1 MLSPHANYREGRA
14 CVSRVAHPW
23 WKLHIKRQQV
33 SGIMRIPLGFSSR
46 SRCTG
51 LACVQSRISDAHT
64 QEKAVLEIQ
73 RGLMSAK
80 LSTTP
85 WHEMKGTRRL
95 TGPLGPSWCLCVNTA
110 YGYLTLP
117 SKSVC
122 NIPPKHTSRLIHLF
136 IIYTIT
142 GVITSLC

>member
-1 MLSPHANYREGRA
+1 MLSPHANYREGCA

-33 SGIMRIPLGFSSR
+33 SGIMGIPLGFSSR

-51 LACVQSRISDAHT
+51 LACVHSRISDAHT

-73 RGLMSAK
+73 RGLMGAK
-80 LSTTP
+80 LSTMP

-95 TGPLGPSWCLCVNTA
+95 TVPLGPSWCLCVNTA

-122 NIPPKHTSRLIHLF
+122 NIPPKHTSRLIYLF
-136 IIYTIT
+136 IIYTIS